1 MSFAVTLNS
10 VDISNWWPVG
20 TLTGTIDGT
29 PVPGSITLD
38 GSGLGSARFGA
49 TFPAAGVDRVVAR
62 FTGDTDFLDTQA
74 ALDETVQGPP
84 ATVTPVV
91 RPVAARGLSLA
102 LAPKRDRRA
111 PYKFTASGALRL
123 PAGVDEAERSC
134 SGKIT
139 IQAKLKTKKVAS
151 KTVSL
156 TSACRFKAADHAD
169 ARARSR

>member
-1 MSFAVTLNS
+1 M
-10 VDISNWWPVG
+10 
-20 TLTGTIDGT
+20 
-29 PVPGSITLD
+29 
-38 GSGLGSARFGA
+38 
-49 TFPAAGVDRVVAR
+49 
-62 FTGDTDFLDTQA
+62 
-74 ALDETVQGPP
+74 QGPP

-156 TSACRFKAADHAD
+156 TSACRFKAALTTRTQGHDLD
-169 ARARSR
+169 ARGLHGQRPDHRRDVPSRQRSRPAQETPSRLPAGSAHGPGR